1 MSTWPQL
8 TGNSNVFRQT
18 YVAGFLDISGP
29 TTIRQDLT
37 IMGRIV
43 VPTIVNNNVV
53 TNYSLIIAEDL
64 SLNGRLYV
72 GSGSGSKF
80 LQGNAYML
88 DISGTNEQ
96 SGTVRIFEDKGT
108 LPTATTGSL
117 IIQHNDA
124 SGVSSIL
131 FPSKSNLGLDY
142 ASIAYYES
150 ISGGLSGAS
159 KYNYYG
165 DIPSTTSSALV
176 FNVQR
181 DAFNA
186 TDVSSID
193 SIIMQAAGSIIIDAC
208 GGNTLGQTI
217 IQPRGGNVGIGKTFP
232 QYPLDIHGAANM
244 SALSLNDGSVM
255 VSSTPQLDFSN
266 NFAVNWKPVGTS
278 MPGSALQFNGL
289 AFSATGQI
297 QTAVV
302 GNATPATTG
311 SIYTSYN
318 YGLTWNQSVQV
329 AANWGGVAVS
339 GNGQVQTAIVG
350 GTGGVTSGNI
360 FISTNYGNTWTAS
373 ASAGSSTW
381 TGIAMSENGIFQTA
395 VSTTGV
401 YISSNSGT
409 TWVNPISI
417 ANLYC
422 VSISANGKYQL
433 AGIGGAT
440 ATGTL
445 YLSTDYGAT
454 WVNSNTGITPG
465 IVNCHS
471 VAVSA
476 TGQYMTALVFGGAIY
491 TSSDFGVTWVKNNSA
506 PTNINWHG
514 VTMSSNGQYQLAVNN
529 NAGFIY
535 WSANY
540 GSTWTQTASAQA
552 WRTVAMSADAKYLAA
567 CVVGGAI
574 YSSITPLPYLSVSG
588 NMDVSGVIMSS
599 GSVTATGNLYVTN
612 GTSTAGFGLNGA
624 VLTTGNVLS
633 LTSGATSTNTST
645 GALQVTGGVGVTGN
659 LNVGGTVTTFTGGNV
674 GIGTTNPAY
683 TLDINGNNRISGNL
697 YMTGYPSI
705 LGCDYSTS
713 TINSLVI
720 PTYGLSWQN
729 DTAFNN
735 SGPTGFFSSWGGL
748 KFQSGATTR
757 MCINGTGNVGI
768 ATTSPQGALDV
779 NGTFYCNTGVSIGTV
794 VAAPGVGSGFKVHIK
809 ADTNGQNP
817 LATYAYS
824 DTNYIFACY
833 NSASNYR
840 GSIIGVNSTTI
851 RYDTSSDRRL
861 KGNIAPMP
869 SVLDKIKKLQP
880 RTYTWKESGDKDDGF
895 VAQEVHKIFPQFMSS
910 AVAYCNIC
918 NHSYSDLFEGKLCDC
933 CDFENPI
940 DKEGKPHYYG
950 LDYGKFTPYLT
961 KGLQEVIEIVETQ
974 QQEIKDLKE
983 QNQELKTENTDLK
996 SRLASI
1002 EARLAAAGF

>member
-72 GSGSGSKF
+72 GSGSGSNF

-117 IIQHNDA
+117 ILQHNDI

-165 DIPSTTSSALV
+165 SSTSTTSSALV

-181 DAFNA
+181 DGYNS
-186 TDVSSID
+186 TDVSSVD

-208 GGNTLGQTI
+208 NNTVGQTI

-266 NFAVNWKPVGTS
+266 NYAVNWKPVGTS

-289 AFSATGQI
+289 AFSATGQV

-302 GNATPATTG
+302 GNSTAATTG
-311 SIYTSYN
+311 NIYTSYN
-318 YGLTWNQSVQV
+318 YGLTWNQSVQA

-339 GNGQVQTAIVG
+339 GNGQVQAAIVG

-360 FISTNYGNTWTAS
+360 FISTNYGNSWTAS

-381 TGIAMSENGIFQTA
+381 TGIAMAENGVFQTA
-395 VSTTGV
+395 VSTAGIFT
-401 YISSNSGT
+401 SSDSGT

-433 AGIGGAT
+433 AGVGGAT

-454 WVNSNTGITPG
+454 WSNANSGTTPG

-476 TGQYMTALVFGGAIY
+476 TGQYMTSLAFGGAIY

-514 VTMSSNGQYQLAVNN
+514 VTMSSSGQYQLAVNN

-552 WRTVAMSADAKYLAA
+552 WRTVAMSADAKYLGA
-567 CVVGGAI
+567 CVVGGAL

-588 NMDVSGVIMSS
+588 NMDVSG
-599 GSVTATGNLYVTN
+599 SVTATGNLYVTN
-612 GTSTAGFGLNGA
+612 GTSTGGFGLNGA
-624 VLTTGNVLS
+624 ILTTGNVLS
-633 LTSGATSTNTST
+633 LTSGATSTSTAT
-645 GALQVTGGVGVTGN
+645 GALQVTGGVGVTGDI
-659 LNVGGTVTTFTGGNV
+659 NVGGQFNYNGHSASNPPGSISAYLGTSDPDGWIICDGVQRTNGSDGRYNRLITA
-674 GIGTTNPAY
+674 GIGSGTANSTY
-683 TLDINGNNRISGNL
+683 TPPNL
-697 YMTGYPSI
+697 TGKFLY
-705 LGCDYSTS
+705 GTS
-713 TINSLVI
+713 T
-720 PTYGLSWQN
+720 T
-729 DTAFNN
+729 
-735 SGPTGFFSSWGGL
+735 SSV
-748 KFQSGATTR
+748 
-757 MCINGTGNVGI
+757 NGTGGASTVTLATGNLPAHNHTISVSDPGHAHTTPTTAVSISFANFPGASNTNGNFGMHNI
-768 ATTSPQGALDV
+768 ASGSQYTGVTWNMPGSNGNATVRVPGMTTSTPTTGITASSA
-779 NGTFYCNTGVSIGTV
+779 NTGSGTAFGILPPYITV
-794 VAAPGVGSGFKVHIK
+794 
-809 ADTNGQNP
+809 
-817 LATYAYS
+817 
-824 DTNYIFACY
+824 NYI
-833 NSASNYR
+833 
-840 GSIIGVNSTTI
+840 
-851 RYDTSSDRRL
+851 
-861 KGNIAPMP
+861 
-869 SVLDKIKKLQP
+869 IK
-880 RTYTWKESGDKDDGF
+880 Y
-895 VAQEVHKIFPQFMSS
+895 
-910 AVAYCNIC
+910 
-918 NHSYSDLFEGKLCDC
+918 
-933 CDFENPI
+933 
-940 DKEGKPHYYG
+940 
-950 LDYGKFTPYLT
+950 
-961 KGLQEVIEIVETQ
+961 
-974 QQEIKDLKE
+974 
-983 QNQELKTENTDLK
+983 
-996 SRLASI
+996 
-1002 EARLAAAGF
+1002 